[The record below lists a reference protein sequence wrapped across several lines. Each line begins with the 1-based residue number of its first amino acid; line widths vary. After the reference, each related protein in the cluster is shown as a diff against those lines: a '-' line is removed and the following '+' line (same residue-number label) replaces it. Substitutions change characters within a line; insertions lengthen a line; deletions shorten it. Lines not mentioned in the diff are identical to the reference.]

1 LLPVNASFYAFAAT
15 ALYSIIGN
23 IGLTN
28 KHTLIC
34 IAPFIIFP
42 SAALEYA
49 QIHKDVFCTAGFLV
63 SIACIVKLSTN
74 NYSTKAIYLI
84 LGNIVALAI
93 IWIFRPYYLI
103 FFILFYILMITFY
116 GTIFLKPYLPRFMKF
131 KNNTEL
137 FNNRD
142 SFYKVLY
149 SLVLSFFAI
158 YYSNSHF
165 DLFLGGNFKNLTSS
179 IGVEQ
184 ATLLKNANKIEIPPL
199 IFVVSDSSLVR
210 DASKAF
216 TTTKS
221 GTLIAKSDLSASS
234 TVDANEVAANGE
246 AANGEAAK
254 EPWFDRMLSKIYVR
268 LAVARRGF
276 ITSGVG
282 TAATNIDQHIDFN
295 NINDAIAYIP
305 RALQVSLFAPFP
317 SQWFDFKNRNSSSAE
332 IFLSSAEM
340 IVAYICLAGWLYWLF
355 SLKSISA
362 SLLIPSLFCLSI
374 LLALG
379 MSVAN
384 IGTIYRM
391 RFPFE
396 MVMISFGIAGWIK
409 AIPFL
414 RNFFLKRA

>member
-1 LLPVNASFYAFAAT
+1 MVPVAMVVRAGDLYVGAVGAGEHRELGGSGVPLPRLPHAQASVGSSRWKENAHVHHT
-15 ALYSIIGN
+15 ALR
-23 IGLTN
+23 
-28 KHTLIC
+28 
-34 IAPFIIFP
+34 
-42 SAALEYA
+42 
-49 QIHKDVFCTAGFLV
+49 
-63 SIACIVKLSTN
+63 
-74 NYSTKAIYLI
+74 
-84 LGNIVALAI
+84 
-93 IWIFRPYYLI
+93 WR
-103 FFILFYILMITFY
+103 
-116 GTIFLKPYLPRFMKF
+116 
-131 KNNTEL
+131 
-137 FNNRD
+137 
-142 SFYKVLY
+142 
-149 SLVLSFFAI
+149 
-158 YYSNSHF
+158 
-165 DLFLGGNFKNLTSS
+165 
-179 IGVEQ
+179 
-184 ATLLKNANKIEIPPL
+184 
-199 IFVVSDSSLVR
+199 
-210 DASKAF
+210 
-216 TTTKS
+216 
-221 GTLIAKSDLSASS
+221 
-234 TVDANEVAANGE
+234 TVDANEVAV
-246 AANGEAAK
+246 NGEAAK

-362 SLLIPSLFCLSI
+362 FLLIPSLFCLSI